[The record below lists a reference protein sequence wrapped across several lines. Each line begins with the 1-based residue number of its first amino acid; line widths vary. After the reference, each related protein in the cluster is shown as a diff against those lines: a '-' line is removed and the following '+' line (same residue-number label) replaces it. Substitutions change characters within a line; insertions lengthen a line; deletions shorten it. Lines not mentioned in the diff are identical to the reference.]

1 MSDES
6 QERID
11 DSQDSQE
18 RHHESHEPARG
29 EHPAKAHHTI
39 VIKRRRRVN
48 GWMIATIILAL
59 AVIVL
64 AALLVMPG
72 LKVNKEAPKNNTA
85 QQNNITQS
93 NNTLSQN
100 LLATVNGDSI
110 YMDDVLAIYNSIP
123 AAQRTNISMQESFD
137 QAISNRLLIQDA
149 AKKGLT
155 ATEEEID
162 NAISSYLSSSGLTMQ
177 QLEQNLTNTGSS
189 TQKLRTGMKNSLIL
203 QKEVAA
209 ITGSVAA
216 PTEQAIQAYY
226 DQNKQNLFSKAK
238 ADTKQLLIYANDSN
252 VNEKLEQIKS
262 IAALMN
268 ATNFCE
274 LVTKYSEDT
283 TSVPRCGEYNFTQGE
298 LLPEYEQAVFNST
311 PGDAKILR
319 TRIGLHIVEILNVT
333 QARQLTYDE
342 VKANIGNYLLLLSKQ
357 TALDQYISTLRSQAQ
372 IVSYLNK

>member
-1 MSDES
+1 MSGKNQKKRRGMRKKHTERAES
-6 QERID
+6 ARSERL
-11 DSQDSQE
+11 
-18 RHHESHEPARG
+18 
-29 EHPAKAHHTI
+29 AKALRPTL
-39 VIKRRRRVN
+39 IKKHRRVN
-48 GWMIATIILAL
+48 SWMIATIILAL
-59 AVIVL
+59 AVIAL
-64 AALLVMPG
+64 AALLLMPS
-72 LKVNKEAPKNNTA
+72 LKLNKEAPQNNTA

-100 LLATVNGDSI
+100 LLATVNGDEVS
-110 YMDDVLAIYNSIP
+110 MDDVLAIYNNIP
-123 AAQRTNISMQESFD
+123 AAQRTNTSMQESFD
-137 QAISNRLLIQDA
+137 QAIANRLLLQDA

-155 ATEEEID
+155 ATEEEVD
-162 NAISSYLSSSGLTMQ
+162 NAINSYLSNSGLTMQ

-189 TQKLRTGMKNSLIL
+189 TQKLRAGMRSSLIL
-203 QKEVAA
+203 QKEVTA
-209 ITGSVAA
+209 ITEGIAA

-226 DQNKQNLFSKAK
+226 DQNKQNIFSKAS
-238 ADTKQLLIYANDSN
+238 AETKQILLYANDSN

-283 TSVPRCGEYNFTQGE
+283 TSVPRCGEYNFTQGQ
-298 LLPEYEQAVFNST
+298 LVPEYEDVVFNST

-319 TRIGLHIVEILNVT
+319 TRIGLHIVEIFNVT

-357 TALDQYISTLRSQAQ
+357 TALDQYINTLRSQAQ